1 MIFGQDTLDLFV
13 AVKIQLLIFH
23 CSGVGN
29 GSVDGSRRMAVEKG
43 GENFVRQRFLAVAS
57 LESPFI
63 FRKDCTP
70 INKKKRKRPPITIA
84 MITRI

>member
-43 GENFVRQRFLAVAS
+43 GENLVRQRFLAVCLAGKP
-57 LESPFI
+57 LHFPEGLHTD
-63 FRKDCTP
+63 K
-70 INKKKRKRPPITIA
+70 
-84 MITRI
+84 